1 MSTKQPKTNQP
12 STKNKKRQRN
22 IKLSDIQAK
31 QKDVNKQTIYVY
43 DKENNIVIRYNEKFN
58 PATTENLLKLT
69 YDNLVFAEKNNINYF
84 KNDTAFLQ
92 YIYFLIIKFYSNLG
106 KDIPDKLDE
115 QIPVFHSII
124 ETGLFELFFNELFDP
139 EEVLGVVDKVKSFAQ
154 VIDQIAQLDEHAREQ
169 VLSSIESPALKK
181 KLEKNSD
188 LNE

>member
-1 MSTKQPKTNQP
+1 MTTKTKKANQP
-12 STKNKKRQRN
+12 STKNKRQRN

-31 QKDVNKQTIYVY
+31 QKDINKLSTHVY

-58 PATTENLLKLT
+58 PATTEKLLNLT

-154 VIDQIAQLDEHAREQ
+154 VIDQIAQLDEHIREQ
-169 VLSSIESPALKK
+169 VLSSIESPVLKN
-181 KLEKNSD
+181 KLEENSG
-188 LNE
+188 LNG